1 MPPRSARST
10 ASAAPARQQ
19 TRSRTGC
26 LTCRQ
31 RKLKCDEVRP
41 MCGQCRKSNRE
52 CVPSEGI
59 TFRHQQNASLNADSK
74 ELEKFYERNTFTAGE
89 YFLPVSNTLTWALA
103 NTGTEDSAS
112 PPPESS
118 PSGTNAAQQVAAH
131 SLEALSTA
139 ADISYTPQQPQHAA
153 YYTTNA
159 PSASHPEYGFV
170 QPENVGNG
178 MGQPGNNI
186 PFILNPSSGQTHSS
200 VIDPS
205 LETAI
210 ARAID

>member
-1 MPPRSARST
+1 M
-10 ASAAPARQQ
+10 
-19 TRSRTGC
+19 
-26 LTCRQ
+26 
-31 RKLKCDEVRP
+31 
-41 MCGQCRKSNRE
+41 
-52 CVPSEGI
+52 
-59 TFRHQQNASLNADSK
+59 
-74 ELEKFYERNTFTAGE
+74 
-89 YFLPVSNTLTWALA
+89 TWAPA
-103 NTGTEDSAS
+103 NTGAEDSAS
-112 PPPESS
+112 PPPQSS
-118 PSGTNAAQQVAAH
+118 PSSANAVQQVAAH

-186 PFILNPSSGQTHSS
+186 HFILNPSSGQTHSS

-210 ARAID
+210 ARAIDNPGELSAIQESKDDAAENEMTDADAESQVAMALRNFNEAPA